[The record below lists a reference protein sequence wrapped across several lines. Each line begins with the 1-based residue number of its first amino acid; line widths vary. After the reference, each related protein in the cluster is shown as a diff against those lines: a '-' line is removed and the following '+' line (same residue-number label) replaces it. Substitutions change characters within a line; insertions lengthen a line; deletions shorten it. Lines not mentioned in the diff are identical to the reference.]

1 MKGIG
6 SIVMRCSEATFVG
19 SEKRYFK
26 SKRIEHTP
34 YMTDYEYRA
43 KGFSKRDC
51 NKATGGKCPLTSAP
65 MILKF

>member
-1 MKGIG
+1 M
-6 SIVMRCSEATFVG
+6 G

-26 SKRIEHTP
+26 SKRIEHIP

-51 NKATGGKCPLTSAP
+51 NKATGGSCAFNSVS
-65 MILKF
+65 MILRI